1 MSFEK
6 GRRFEL
12 RSNAHSCDDL
22 GIMARDIIRT
32 AKAPAPPPTYSQA
45 VRAAGLVFVSGT
57 GPQDPVTG
65 KIVGETIQEQTR
77 QCLKNVSAILE
88 AAGSS
93 LERVVSATVIVLEE
107 TDFAGMNEEWI
118 KWFPE
123 NPPARQG
130 AKLPVRIP
138 GLRVSIAVIA
148 EA

>member
-1 MSFEK
+1 
-6 GRRFEL
+6 
-12 RSNAHSCDDL
+12 
-22 GIMARDIIRT
+22 MAKDIIRT
-32 AKAPAPPPTYSQA
+32 SNAPAPPPTYSQA

-57 GPQDPVTG
+57 GPHDPLTG
-65 KIVGETIQEQTR
+65 RILGETIQEQTGH
-77 QCLKNVSAILE
+77 CLKNISAILE
-88 AAGSS
+88 AAGTS

-118 KWFPE
+118 KWFRS

-138 GLRVSIAVIA
+138 GLKVSIAVIA